1 MLNKNG
7 ENGHS
12 YFAPDLEK
20 NVFSFLLL
28 SMMLAIGLLYV
39 AFIML
44 RYVLS
49 ISILLRVIINEY

>member
-1 MLNKNG
+1 MVRMVIHILLLI
-7 ENGHS
+7 
-12 YFAPDLEK
+12 LEK

-49 ISILLRVIINEY
+49 ISILLELS